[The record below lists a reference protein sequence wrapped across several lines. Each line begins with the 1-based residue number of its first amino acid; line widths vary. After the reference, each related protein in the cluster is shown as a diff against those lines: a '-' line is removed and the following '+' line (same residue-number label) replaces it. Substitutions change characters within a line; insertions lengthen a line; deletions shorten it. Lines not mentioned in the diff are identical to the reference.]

1 MANIYN
7 SGKFKFGEGEDI
19 SNLDEVY
26 FKDGDVWD
34 LDNELQSGHVIDSG
48 FPGRYNR
55 TGQVTIVQD
64 TAKPLLI
71 NAIIETGEY
80 STK

>member
-1 MANIYN
+1 M
-7 SGKFKFGEGEDI
+7 
-19 SNLDEVY
+19 
-26 FKDGDVWD
+26 WD

-48 FPGRYNR
+48 FREDIIAL
-55 TGQVTIVQD
+55 GQVTIVQD

-80 STK
+80 ST